1 MLEEF
6 DIDPGTYRQSKTRF
20 KQKLQNILP
29 GPIDFVPQLDPH
41 QPQLLFP
48 RVSSKVIV
56 QTLKKKSDELE
67 DERAANHLKASR
79 YSDTETE
86 ELLAVY
92 HTALRIR
99 SDIRAAPGQQNCA
112 SVSNEDAERV
122 VPESLF
128 MLLSILLTGDV
139 DESEENSKVQRTAMS
154 ISQDT
159 VYAVSKRK
167 KLTPKHIGLGMVIRQ
182 ATRSKSD

>member
-1 MLEEF
+1 MC
-6 DIDPGTYRQSKTRF
+6 YRQSIARNN
-20 KQKLQNILP
+20 QSDSRQIC
-29 GPIDFVPQLDPH
+29 LDLVS

-86 ELLAVY
+86 ELLALY

-128 MLLSILLTGDV
+128 
-139 DESEENSKVQRTAMS
+139 
-154 ISQDT
+154 
-159 VYAVSKRK
+159 YAAKYSSNWRC
-167 KLTPKHIGLGMVIRQ
+167 
-182 ATRSKSD
+182 